1 MKLFGKKN
9 LAAKPADTLPEP
21 EKRKETWN
29 DKVVLKSVSQAR
41 QDIASW
47 KTARLAAQAA
57 LNPRR
62 SRLQAIYDDILV
74 DAHLTA
80 MLENRLRQV
89 VNASFV
95 LKDASGE
102 PDEALTTQ
110 LRKAAWY
117 QELMTAMCE
126 AHYRGTTV
134 VEFYNPGDGLKLRKW
149 NRRNIEPRSGM
160 LLLDETDSSGPLYR
174 EAREYKWWILEF
186 GDPDDLGLLN
196 KAVPHVLIKRFA
208 QSCWS
213 ELGEIYGIPPR
224 YVKTNT
230 QDPVMLS
237 RAESMM
243 RDMGAAAWFIID
255 DTEELEFADQITGNG
270 DVYNNLMRFCNNEL
284 SLLVNGA
291 VIGQDTE
298 NGNRSKEETS
308 VKSLMRLIESD
319 KVTVESFWAYMAMPA
334 LQRLGVLP
342 EGYTYEFEPTED
354 LDTLWARTKDSFTAF
369 DVDPEWLTEKF
380 GVKVL
385 GAKQGTGQGFF

>member
-369 DVDPEWLTEKF
+369 DVDPDWLTEKF